1 MGEKQTDKFPFD
13 RNTILFL
20 ILLTTCAFEVLV
32 AAAAVVV
39 AVAVVV
45 VEALSSIDNIVLKS
59 FVKI

>member
-20 ILLTTCAFEVLV
+20 ILLTTCAFEVFV
-32 AAAAVVV
+32 AAAAVV